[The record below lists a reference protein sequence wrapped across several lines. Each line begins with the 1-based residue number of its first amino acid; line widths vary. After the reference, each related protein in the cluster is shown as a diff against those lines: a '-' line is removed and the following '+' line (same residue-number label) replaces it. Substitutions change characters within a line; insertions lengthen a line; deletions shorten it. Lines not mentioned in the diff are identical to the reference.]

1 MPTLRGSP
9 AALESFQTPPAPFHV
24 HAKSL
29 ISSDLQAP
37 ASR

>member
-1 MPTLRGSP
+1 MPTLWGSP
-9 AALESFQTPPAPFHV
+9 AAHESFLTRHLPFHV

-37 ASR
+37 AAR

>member
-9 AALESFQTPPAPFHV
+9 AAFTSYQTPPLPFHV

-29 ISSDLQAP
+29 NSSDLQAP
-37 ASR
+37 AAR